1 MRFLLALILLG
12 VGQFVAL
19 AGEANGVSIPEWT
32 SIIPP
37 IVAIAL
43 ALILREVL
51 LSLTI
56 GIFSGLILM
65 GLKSSQSIGQAFLE
79 VPTAI
84 QDSLVNKDHISVIL
98 FTLMIGAMVSI
109 ISKNGGMMALVKRIS
124 KKATTARSGQLATW
138 LLGIAIFFD
147 DYANTLV
154 VGNTMRPLTDRL
166 KVSREKLAYIVDSTA
181 APVAAIAFITT
192 WIGAELGYISDGI
205 AKIPNGIN
213 EIGSAY
219 GVFFQSLQYMFY
231 PILTLFFIF
240 LLVWRKRDF
249 GPMLKAER
257 KARAADVE
265 DQQQTV
271 VSEIDEVED
280 KKESLWSAVLPIG
293 VMIIGATIGLFY
305 TGLSGGGEGQEY
317 VWNKGVSLATNLS
330 EIIGR
335 ADSYLSLIWGSFCG
349 LFMAI
354 LITISAGILH
364 VRKTMSFAEA
374 GVKSMMPAILILTL
388 AWTLGA
394 ITESLGTAEYLAAL
408 SQGNIMPAFIPTI
421 VFVLAAGIAFST
433 GTSWGTMSILYPV
446 VLVTS
451 WNICAAEGLDV
462 AASMNIFANVVS
474 AVLAGSVLGDHCS
487 PISDTTILSSLS
499 ADCDHVQHVKT
510 QMPYALTVGGVSI
523 ILGTIPAGFGIPFY
537 ITFPIA
543 ALTLYFIVSYFGKM
557 TETETVSQ

>member
-1 MRFLLALILLG
+1 MSELS
-12 VGQFVAL
+12 
-19 AGEANGVSIPEWT
+19 NIPDWT

-37 IVAIAL
+37 IVAIGL
-43 ALILREVL
+43 ALLLKEVL

-56 GIFSGLILM
+56 GIFSGLVLM
-65 GLKSSQSIGQAFLE
+65 GMKSSKSLGEAFLE
-79 VPTAI
+79 VPNAI
-84 QDSLVNKDHISVIL
+84 LYSLVNKDHISVIL
-98 FTLMIGAMVSI
+98 FTLMIGGMVGI
-109 ISKNGGMMALVKRIS
+109 ISKNGGMMALVKKIS
-124 KKATTARSGQLATW
+124 KRATTARSGQLATW
-138 LLGIAIFFD
+138 MLGIAIFFD

-166 KVSREKLAYIVDSTA
+166 KISREKLAYIVDSTA

-205 AKIPNGIN
+205 SKIPNGAN

-240 LLVWRKRDF
+240 ILIWKKRDF

-257 KARAADVE
+257 AARAKTETTVE
-265 DQQQTV
+265 QAV
-271 VSEIDEVED
+271 VGEIDEVED
-280 KKESLWSAVLPIG
+280 KKESVWSAVLPIA
-293 VMIIGATIGLFY
+293 VMIITATIGLFY
-305 TGLSGGGEGQEY
+305 TGLAGSGEGEEY
-317 VWNKGVSLATNLS
+317 VWNSSLSFVTNLS

-354 LITISAGILH
+354 LITISAGILS
-364 VRKTMSFAEA
+364 VRKTMEYAEA
-374 GVKSMMPAILILTL
+374 GVKTMMPAILILAL

-394 ITESLGTAEYLAAL
+394 ITESLGTANYLAEL
-408 SQGNIMPAFIPTI
+408 SKGNIMPQFIPTI
-421 VFVLAAGIAFST
+421 VFILAASIAFST
-433 GTSWGTMSILYPV
+433 GTSWGTMSILYPI

-451 WNICAAEGLDV
+451 WNICAAESL
-462 AASMNIFANVVS
+462 ALEASLGIFANVVS

-510 QMPYALTVGGVSI
+510 QMPYALTVGGVAI
-523 ILGTIPAGFGIPFY
+523 LLGTIPAGFGVPFY

-543 ALTLYFIVSYFGKM
+543 GIALYLIVSYFGKM
-557 TETETVSQ
+557 TETETVSP

>member
-1 MRFLLALILLG
+1 M
-12 VGQFVAL
+12 
-19 AGEANGVSIPEWT
+19 

-56 GIFSGLILM
+56 GIFSGLVLM
-65 GLKSSQSIGQAFLE
+65 GLKSSKSIGQAFLE

-84 QDSLVNKDHISVIL
+84 QHSLVNKDHISVIL

-154 VGNTMRPLTDRL
+154 VGNTMRPLTDKL
-166 KVSREKLAYIVDSTA
+166 KISREKLAYIVDSTA

-205 AKIPNGIN
+205 AKIPNGAT

-240 LLVWRKRDF
+240 MLVWRKRDF

-257 KARAADVE
+257 KARAADAMVKE
-265 DQQQTV
+265 RSV
-271 VSEIDEVED
+271 VGEIDEVED
-280 KKESLWSAVLPIG
+280 KKESLWSAILPIA
-293 VMIIGATIGLFY
+293 VMIVGATIGLFY
-305 TGLSGGGEGQEY
+305 TGLAGGGEGQEY
-317 VWNKGVSLATNLS
+317 VWNNSVSFATNLS

-354 LITISAGILH
+354 LITISAGILS
-364 VRKTMSFAEA
+364 VRKTMSVAEA

-394 ITESLGTAEYLAAL
+394 VTESLGTAEYLAAL
-408 SQGNIMPAFIPTI
+408 SQGNIMPEFIPTI
-421 VFVLAAGIAFST
+421 VFLLAAGIAFST
-433 GTSWGTMSILYPV
+433 GTSWGTMSILYPI

-451 WNICAAEGLDV
+451 WNICAAD
-462 AASMNIFANVVS
+462 AFSIDASMNIFANVVS

-510 QMPYALTVGGVSI
+510 QMPYALTVGLVSI

-557 TETETVSQ
+557 TETEAVSP

>member
-1 MRFLLALILLG
+1 MSEL
-12 VGQFVAL
+12 
-19 AGEANGVSIPEWT
+19 STIPDWT
-32 SIIPP
+32 SLIPP
-37 IVAIAL
+37 LVAIGL

-65 GLKSSQSIGQAFLE
+65 GMQSSKSVGQAFLE
-79 VPTAI
+79 VPNAI
-84 QDSLVNKDHISVIL
+84 QYSLVNKDHISVIL

-109 ISKNGGMMALVKRIS
+109 ISKNGGMMALVKKIS
-124 KKATTARSGQLATW
+124 QRATTARSGQMATW

-166 KVSREKLAYIVDSTA
+166 KISREKLAYIVDSTA

-205 AKIPNGIN
+205 AKIPNGMN

-240 LLVWRKRDF
+240 ILIWKKRDF
-249 GPMLKAER
+249 GPMLKAE
-257 KARAADVE
+257 KAARNSTKVVADKVA
-265 DQQQTV
+265 V
-271 VSEIDEVED
+271 GEVD
-280 KKESLWSAVLPIG
+280 DVDVRKESVWSAVLPIL
-293 VMIIGATIGLFY
+293 VMIITATIGLFY
-305 TGLSGGGEGQEY
+305 TGLSGSGEGAEY
-317 VWNKGVSLATNLS
+317 VWNSSVSLATNLS

-354 LITISAGILH
+354 LITISAGILS
-364 VRKTMSFAEA
+364 VRKTMEMAEA
-374 GVKSMMPAILILTL
+374 GVKAMMPAILILTL

-394 ITESLGTAEYLAAL
+394 VTESLGTAKYLASL
-408 SQGNIMPAFIPTI
+408 SEGNLMPQFIPTI
-421 VFVLAAGIAFST
+421 VFLLAAGIAFST
-433 GTSWGTMSILYPV
+433 GTSWGTMSILYPI
-446 VLVTS
+446 VLVTT
-451 WNICAAEGLDV
+451 WDICSAE
-462 AASMNIFANVVS
+462 AFTIEASLAIFANVVS

-510 QMPYALTVGGVSI
+510 QMPYALTVGAVA
-523 ILGTIPAGFGIPFY
+523 ILFGTIPAGFGVPFY

-543 ALTLYFIVSYFGKM
+543 GTTLYFIVSYFGKM
-557 TETETVSQ
+557 TETETVSP

>member
-1 MRFLLALILLG
+1 VSELS
-12 VGQFVAL
+12 
-19 AGEANGVSIPEWT
+19 SIPDWM

-56 GIFSGLILM
+56 GIFSGLVLM
-65 GLKSSQSIGQAFLE
+65 GLKSSKSIGQAFLE

-84 QDSLVNKDHISVIL
+84 QHSLVNKDHISVIL

-154 VGNTMRPLTDRL
+154 VGNTMRPLTDKL
-166 KVSREKLAYIVDSTA
+166 KISREKLAYIVDSTA

-205 AKIPNGIN
+205 AKIPNGAT

-240 LLVWRKRDF
+240 MLVWRKRDF

-257 KARAADVE
+257 KARAADAMVKE
-265 DQQQTV
+265 RSV
-271 VSEIDEVED
+271 VGEIDEVED
-280 KKESLWSAVLPIG
+280 KKESLWSAILPIA
-293 VMIIGATIGLFY
+293 VMIVGATIGLFY
-305 TGLSGGGEGQEY
+305 TGLAGGGEGQEY
-317 VWNKGVSLATNLS
+317 VWNNSVSFATNLS

-354 LITISAGILH
+354 LITISAGILS
-364 VRKTMSFAEA
+364 VRKTMSVAEA

-394 ITESLGTAEYLAAL
+394 VTESLGTAEYLAAL
-408 SQGNIMPAFIPTI
+408 SQGNIMPEFIPTI
-421 VFVLAAGIAFST
+421 VFLLAAGIAFST
-433 GTSWGTMSILYPV
+433 GTSWGTMSILYPI

-451 WNICAAEGLDV
+451 WNICAAD
-462 AASMNIFANVVS
+462 AFSIDASMNIFANVVS

-510 QMPYALTVGGVSI
+510 QMPYALTVGLVSI

-557 TETETVSQ
+557 TETEAVSQ

>member
-1 MRFLLALILLG
+1 MSELS
-12 VGQFVAL
+12 
-19 AGEANGVSIPEWT
+19 NIPEWT

-37 IVAIAL
+37 VVAIAL

-65 GLKSSQSIGQAFLE
+65 GLKSSKSVGQAFLE
-79 VPTAI
+79 VPNAI
-84 QDSLVNKDHISVIL
+84 QYSLVNADHISVIL
-98 FTLMIGAMVSI
+98 FTLMIGAMVGI
-109 ISKNGGMMALVKRIS
+109 ISKNGGMMALVKKIS
-124 KKATTARSGQLATW
+124 QRATTARSGQLVTW

-166 KVSREKLAYIVDSTA
+166 KISREKLAYIVDSTA

-205 AKIPNGIN
+205 AKIPNGMN
-213 EIGSAY
+213 VIGSAY

-240 LLVWRKRDF
+240 ILIWKKRDF

-257 KARAADVE
+257 AARA
-265 DQQQTV
+265 QTETTTKNAV
-271 VSEIDEVED
+271 VGEIDEVDD
-280 KKESLWSAVLPIG
+280 KKESLWSAILPIT
-293 VMIIGATIGLFY
+293 VMIITATIGLFY
-305 TGLSGGGEGQEY
+305 TGLAGGGEGEEY
-317 VWNKGVSLATNLS
+317 VWNTSASFATNLS

-354 LITISAGILH
+354 LITISAGIH
-364 VRKTMSFAEA
+364 SVRKTMEYAEA

-394 ITESLGTAEYLAAL
+394 VTESLGTAAYLAKL
-408 SQGNIMPAFIPTI
+408 SQGNIMPQFIPTI
-421 VFVLAAGIAFST
+421 VFILAAGIAFST
-433 GTSWGTMSILYPV
+433 GTSWGTMSILYPI

-451 WNICAAEGLDV
+451 WNICSAE
-462 AASMNIFANVVS
+462 ACTIEASMGIFANVVS

-510 QMPYALTVGGVSI
+510 QMPYALTVGGVAI
-523 ILGTIPAGFGIPFY
+523 LLGTIPAGFGVPFY

-543 ALTLYFIVSYFGKM
+543 GITLYFIVSYFGKM
-557 TETETVSQ
+557 TETETVST

>member
-1 MRFLLALILLG
+1 MSELS
-12 VGQFVAL
+12 
-19 AGEANGVSIPEWT
+19 NIPDWT

-37 IVAIAL
+37 IVAIGL
-43 ALILREVL
+43 ALLLKEVL

-56 GIFSGLILM
+56 GIFSGLVLM
-65 GLKSSQSIGQAFLE
+65 GMKSSKSLGEAFLE
-79 VPTAI
+79 VPNAI
-84 QDSLVNKDHISVIL
+84 LYSLVNKDHISVIL
-98 FTLMIGAMVSI
+98 FTLMIGGMVGI
-109 ISKNGGMMALVKRIS
+109 ISKNGGMMALVKKIS
-124 KKATTARSGQLATW
+124 KRATTARSGQLATW
-138 LLGIAIFFD
+138 MLGIAIFFD

-166 KVSREKLAYIVDSTA
+166 KISREKLAYIVDSTA

-205 AKIPNGIN
+205 SKIPNGAN

-240 LLVWRKRDF
+240 ILIWKKRDF

-257 KARAADVE
+257 AARAKTETTVE
-265 DQQQTV
+265 QAV
-271 VSEIDEVED
+271 VGEIDEVED
-280 KKESLWSAVLPIG
+280 KKESVWSAVLPIA
-293 VMIIGATIGLFY
+293 VMIITATIGLFY
-305 TGLSGGGEGQEY
+305 TGLAGSVEGEEY
-317 VWNKGVSLATNLS
+317 VWNSSLSFVTNLS

-354 LITISAGILH
+354 LITISAGILS
-364 VRKTMSFAEA
+364 VRKTMEYAEA
-374 GVKSMMPAILILTL
+374 GVKTMMPAILILAL

-394 ITESLGTAEYLAAL
+394 ITESLGTANYLAEL
-408 SQGNIMPAFIPTI
+408 SKGNIMPQFIPTI
-421 VFVLAAGIAFST
+421 VFILAASIAFST
-433 GTSWGTMSILYPV
+433 GTSWGTMSILYPI

-451 WNICAAEGLDV
+451 WNICAAESL
-462 AASMNIFANVVS
+462 ALEASLGIFANVVS

-510 QMPYALTVGGVSI
+510 QMPYALTVGGVAI
-523 ILGTIPAGFGIPFY
+523 LLGTIPAGFGVPFY

-543 ALTLYFIVSYFGKM
+543 GIALYLIVSYFGKM
-557 TETETVSQ
+557 TETETVSP

>member
-1 MRFLLALILLG
+1 MRFLLAFFGLFIANLSA
-12 VGQFVAL
+12 F
-19 AGEANGVSIPEWT
+19 AGATQVSAIPDWT

-37 IVAIAL
+37 IVAIGL

-65 GLKSSQSIGQAFLE
+65 GIKSSNSVGRAFLE

-84 QDSLVNKDHISVIL
+84 QYSLVNKDHISVIL
-98 FTLMIGAMVSI
+98 FTLMIGAMVGI
-109 ISKNGGMMALVKRIS
+109 ISKNGGMMALVKLIS

-154 VGNTMRPLTDRL
+154 VGNTMRPLTDKL
-166 KVSREKLAYIVDSTA
+166 KISREKLAYIVDSTA

-205 AKIPNGIN
+205 AKIPNGMN

-219 GVFFQSLQYMFY
+219 GVFFQSLKYMFY

-240 LLVWRKRDF
+240 ILVWRKRDF

-257 KARAADVE
+257 TARMKE
-265 DQQQTV
+265 DSIDIPV
-271 VSEIDEVED
+271 VGEIDEIED
-280 KKESLWSAVLPIG
+280 RKESIWSAILPIFI
-293 VMIIGATIGLFY
+293 MIIGATIGLFY
-305 TGLSGGGEGQEY
+305 TGLSAGGEGHDY
-317 VWNKGVSLATNLS
+317 VWNNSSSVATNLS

-335 ADSYLSLIWGSFCG
+335 ADSYLSLIWGAFCG

-354 LITISAGILH
+354 LISISAGILS
-364 VRKTMSFAEA
+364 VKKTMEYAES

-394 ITESLGTAEYLAAL
+394 VTESLGTAEYLANL
-408 SQGNIMPAFIPTI
+408 SQGNLMPQFIPTI
-421 VFVLAAGIAFST
+421 VFVLSAAIAFST
-433 GTSWGTMSILYPV
+433 GTSWGTMSILYPI

-451 WNICAAEGLDV
+451 WNICSAE
-462 AASMNIFANVVS
+462 AFTIEASLNIFANVVS

-510 QMPYALTVGGVSI
+510 QLPYALTVGGVSI
-523 ILGTIPAGFGIPFY
+523 LLGTLPAGFGIPFY

-543 ALTLYFIVSYFGKM
+543 ALVLYFIVSYFGKM
-557 TETETVSQ
+557 TETETVST